1 MNPNIK
7 LAIEC
12 LKLDRHK
19 HAPQAALYKKFGERE
34 AVCTN
39 AFNRVQK
46 IEAAIQYLVAV
57 DEYIKAS
64 VEAGDS

>member
-19 HAPQAALYKKFGERE
+19 HAPQAALYEKFGERE

-46 IEAAIQYLVAV
+46 IEAAIQYLIALDVYV
-57 DEYIKAS
+57 KVS
-64 VEAGDS
+64 TEAEHD